1 MDNEI
6 LKQWVDA
13 VTRGEVADVRR
24 LFANHP
30 ELRGR
35 VNEPLFPFDSSAVFH
50 SRDHLEM
57 VDLLLEN
64 GADLNQKTRWWAGGF
79 GVLEGTTREV
89 AEPLIARGA
98 TVDIW
103 AAVSLHRIDRVK
115 ELLDENPDLIA
126 APGGDGKQPLHYATS
141 VEMVD
146 LLVDRG
152 ADVNARDVDHES
164 TPAQYLVKN
173 EPVVRRLL
181 DRGAEADIFMAA
193 ALGDIAI
200 ARACVQQDA
209 DCTSSRLGSGKWHNE
224 AGGHIYNWTLGHDLT
239 PLDVAHDRGGH
250 DTVFD
255 FLRRHSS
262 DDTLLRYFIWS
273 GDVDEARRLAGASP
287 RVVIRLRESDPGMMA
302 RAAWWYRPVAVELL
316 LEFGFDRHAVG
327 VHHSTPLDRAA
338 FHGYADIVA
347 TLLDGDPTPPLEF
360 RNEFGGTPL
369 DACLY
374 GAFHGWK
381 TGHPQNH
388 ERVVRLLVA
397 AGSVVDPSWL
407 PTGRADLDAALR
419 DGERSA

>member
-1 MDNEI
+1 MDNEA
-6 LKQWVDA
+6 LKKWIDA
-13 VTRGEVADVRR
+13 VMRGDVADVRR

-30 ELRGR
+30 ELRAH
-35 VNEPLFPFDSSAVFH
+35 VNEPHFPFDSSSVFQC
-50 SRDHLEM
+50 RDHLEM
-57 VDLLLEN
+57 VDVLLEN

-79 GVLEGTTREV
+79 GVLEGATIEV

-103 AAVSLHRIDRVK
+103 AAVSLNRLDRVAD
-115 ELLDENPDLIA
+115 LLDEDPDLITA
-126 APGGDGKQPLHYATS
+126 RGGDGKQPLHYAMS

-146 LLVDRG
+146 LLVARG

-181 DRGAEADIFMAA
+181 KRGAEADIFMAA
-193 ALGDIAI
+193 ALGDVAI
-200 ARACVQQDA
+200 ARICVRQDA
-209 DCTSSRLGSGKWHNE
+209 DCTSSRLGTGEWHND

-239 PLDVAHDRGGH
+239 PLDVAHDKGH
-250 DTVFD
+250 ERVFD

-262 DDTLLRYFIWS
+262 DDSLLYYFIWN
-273 GDVDEARRLAGASP
+273 GDVDASRELAATRP
-287 RVVIRLRESDPGMMA
+287 QAVARLRESDPGMVA
-302 RAAWWYRPVAVELL
+302 RAAWWYRPVTVELL

-327 VHHSTPLDRAA
+327 VHNSTPLDRAA

-347 TLLDGDPTPPLEF
+347 KLLDGDPKPPLEF

-388 ERVVRLLVA
+388 ERVVRALVA
-397 AGSVVDPSWL
+397 AGSVIDPSWV

-419 DGERSA
+419 EAERST